1 MLNDLERLVSAM
13 ITGGIRY
20 PEAQREFERRFLE
33 AALRASDG
41 SITRAAEVT
50 GLHRNT
56 LTRKMAE
63 YELDAAAAAG
73 NGAPRRRRALKR

>member
-1 MLNDLERLVSAM
+1 MLNDLERLIGAM

-41 SITRAAEVT
+41 SITRAAELT

-56 LTRKMAE
+56 LTRKMAV
-63 YELDAAAAAG
+63 YERDTAAS
-73 NGAPRRRRALKR
+73 NGHGTQKRRRALKR

>member
-1 MLNDLERLVSAM
+1 MLNDLERLIDAM

-20 PEAQREFERRFLE
+20 PEAQREFERRFLQ

-56 LTRKMAE
+56 LARKMAE
-63 YELDAAAAAG
+63 YERDAAAAAG

>member
-20 PEAQREFERRFLE
+20 PEAQREFERRFLQ

>member
-1 MLNDLERLVSAM
+1 MLSDLERLVGAM

-56 LTRKMAE
+56 LARKMAE
-63 YELDAAAAAG
+63 YELDADAVAG
-73 NGAPRRRRALKR
+73 NGSPRRRRALKR

>member
-1 MLNDLERLVSAM
+1 MLRDLERLVSAM
-13 ITGGIRY
+13 ISGGIRY

-63 YELDAAAAAG
+63 YELDAAVAAG
-73 NGAPRRRRALKR
+73 NGAPGRRRALKR